1 MPDIPAHKL
10 TAPSKLPTI
19 AEKSQTDIPGTGVES
34 ITVKGQHSAYSAWF
48 YIVQPSPRSQ
58 FGLTFVFNLRR
69 IKYKTIPR

>member
-10 TAPSKLPTI
+10 TAPSKLPAI

-48 YIVQPSPRSQ
+48 YMVQPSPRSQ